1 MKKDPSRHTPRPYGH
16 AAPWNRQAAPA
27 PAPAPAAISLTVRWP
42 WVVVAALVVAAV
54 GWLVY
59 DAALG

>member
-1 MKKDPSRHTPRPYGH
+1 MKKDPSRYTPRPYGH
-16 AAPWNRQAAPA
+16 AAPWNRQTAPA
-27 PAPAPAAISLTVRWP
+27 PAPVAIPLAGRWP
-42 WVVVAALVVAAV
+42 WVVVAALVVATV

>member
-1 MKKDPSRHTPRPYGH
+1 MSKDTRRYAAAPYGH
-16 AAPWNRQAAPA
+16 AAPWNRVPSPPPPPVVAARRATP
-27 PAPAPAAISLTVRWP
+27 WP
-42 WVVVAALVVAAV
+42 WVVALALVVAAV

>member
-1 MKKDPSRHTPRPYGH
+1 MKKDPSRYTPRPYGH
-16 AAPWNRQAAPA
+16 AAPWNRSLAPA
-27 PAPAPAAISLTVRWP
+27 PAPAPVSSAAGRWP

-59 DAALG
+59 DVALS